1 MSEQDVDLRRRR
13 FLTGAA
19 GVVGGAGAVAAAVP
33 FIAYLQPSA
42 RTQAAGAPVEVD
54 IAKLA
59 PGQMITIEWRGKPV
73 YVLRRTQAHLE
84 ALQALGDEL
93 RDPDS
98 EAPQQPPYA
107 RNPYRS
113 LKPEIFVAIGICTHL
128 GCAPTYRPE
137 VGPADLG
144 ADWPGGF
151 FCPCHGSRFD
161 LAGRVYKGVP
171 APTNL
176 EVPPYRFLSETTLLI
191 GSDKEGQA

>member
-84 ALQALGDEL
+84 ALQALSDEL

-113 LKPEIFVAIGICTHL
+113 VKPEIFVAIGICTHL